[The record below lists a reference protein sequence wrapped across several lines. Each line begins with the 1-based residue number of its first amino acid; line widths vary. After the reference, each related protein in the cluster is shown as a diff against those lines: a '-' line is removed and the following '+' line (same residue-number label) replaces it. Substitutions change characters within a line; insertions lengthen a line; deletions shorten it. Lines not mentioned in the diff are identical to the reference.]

1 MLAMKSRGHPWV
13 SRLHIPANCDQ
24 SAEPSISPF
33 ATGHFCAKLLVAE
46 VDIANLDH
54 PPVVEGFVVK
64 EPVSAIT
71 PLVYRMQYLVD
82 GVSHDSR
89 IVLDVAH
96 TYDHCKVYVRSNHT
110 YPVAFAD

>member
-1 MLAMKSRGHPWV
+1 MLALKSRGHPWI
-13 SRLHIPANCDQ
+13 SRLHIPVNCFK
-24 SAEPSISPF
+24 SVESTISLF
-33 ATGHFCAKLLVAE
+33 TTGHFCAKHLVAE
-46 VDIANLDH
+46 VDIANLDQ
-54 PPVVEGFVVK
+54 PPVLVGFVVK